1 MLIGMLEIF
10 LQRPT
15 NWPIAARA
23 FASAMS
29 GNATEL
35 YNYIVRP
42 LPGSSGSP
50 WPTVAMNRDL
60 VRLAVTCLD
69 SPRPASEKEFPTAE
83 DLANQGLKALREVS
97 EHFGLSTGVS
107 EPDGGCQYWP
117 VDGPE
122 RFTGPWNASLER
134 EMLIV
139 SNTVSFFK
147 LAFR

>member
-1 MLIGMLEIF
+1 MLEIF

-15 NWPIAARA
+15 VWPMASRA

-35 YNYIVRP
+35 YNYLIRP
-42 LPGSSGSP
+42 LPRFHPIPGPNPPSSP
-50 WPTVAMNRDL
+50 WPTIAMIRDL
-60 VRLAVTCLD
+60 SRLAVTCLD
-69 SPRPASEKEFPTAE
+69 SPRPTSEKEFPTAE
-83 DLANQGLKALREVS
+83 DLTDQGLKTLKEVS

-139 SNTVSFFK
+139 SNT
-147 LAFR
+147 ADP